1 MNARDAEPPCGLLT
15 EPIAVAG
22 MVRGGQVEEF
32 YLAVDSCITKPCGG
46 DAAGR
51 SALDRAKGGRR
62 RSTVTEA
69 RARRRYHPGKAFRRL
84 EATSAVSRRDAIDG

>member
-1 MNARDAEPPCGLLT
+1 MNARDVESPCGFLT

-22 MVRGGQVEEF
+22 MVRGGQLKEF
-32 YLAVDSCITKPCGG
+32 DLAVGSCITKPCGG

-62 RSTVTEA
+62 HSTVTEA
-69 RARRRYHPGKAFRRL
+69 RARRRVPPDR
-84 EATSAVSRRDAIDG
+84 

>member
-1 MNARDAEPPCGLLT
+1 
-15 EPIAVAG
+15 

-51 SALDRAKGGRR
+51 SALDLELAD
-62 RSTVTEA
+62 
-69 RARRRYHPGKAFRRL
+69 AFGDQASSCRH
-84 EATSAVSRRDAIDG
+84 V